1 MRILIVDDN
10 EDARL
15 ILRRTLESNGH
26 HVEEAENGSMALEK
40 AQVNPPDMIISD
52 ILMPVMDGFML
63 CREIRLDQVLQDIP
77 FLFYSANYT
86 DEQDEKLAFEMGA
99 DRYIR
104 KPVDPTDFLNEI
116 SSTMAT
122 VKKGRIQS
130 VLPDPQDD
138 AIFKLYS
145 ERLVNKLESKMQ
157 ELEQEMVMRKETE
170 QELRLFRFLADQSN
184 DAYFVIESDT
194 GRFLDVN
201 RKACETLGYSR
212 KELLKK
218 AVVDIEALLPDME
231 AWNLHLAKVRQTG
244 DMLIEGEHRRKD
256 GSLLPVEINIRTLTH
271 QGTDYMV
278 AVARDIRKQKK
289 AQQALRESE
298 EKYRSLVESSSD
310 HIFMLSPDGVYLESN
325 DRVAQFCMNKGSD
338 LIGKR
343 LEDVYGADAGEYRE
357 KLNLLSTTQS
367 AQRFGHRLTSSSGR
381 VIEHED
387 TLYPLLRDSILWA
400 IGGICRDITEQ
411 KYLESQLRQAQKM
424 EAVGRLAG
432 GVAHDFNN
440 MLSIISGYTELA
452 LSKISPADLIREDLD
467 EVLKAAGRSADLTRQ
482 LLAFA
487 RRQAIAPLV
496 IDLNASIENSKK
508 MLLRLLGEDINL
520 RFIPGAG
527 LWPIKFDASQVDQIL
542 ANFCINARDAITG
555 VGNITIET
563 ENIVSDENYCRF
575 HLDFT
580 PGEYV
585 LLRFS
590 DSGAGMDKK
599 TQESIFEP
607 FFTTKEVGRGTGLG
621 LATVYGI
628 VKQNNGFIYVY
639 SEPGKGTAFQIYIPR
654 HQGPDEKTSEVIKEA
669 PVSGSETILVVEDEA
684 QILALCSTVLERL
697 GYTVIAAVSPEKAIS
712 LCQAYE
718 GKIHLLLTDVIMPGM
733 NGRELRDR
741 INAIKPGIKTLFMS
755 GYTKEAIAHRGVLD
769 EGIVFIQKPFSIN
782 TLSRKVRDILVEED
796 PAIKT
801 M

>member
-15 ILRRTLESNGH
+15 ILRRTLESNGY
-26 HVEEAENGSMALEK
+26 HVEATENGSLALEK
-40 AQVNPPDMIISD
+40 AQLNPPDMIISD

-63 CREIRLDQVLQDIP
+63 CREVRLDPALQHIP

-86 DEQDEKLAFEMGA
+86 DEQDEKLAFELGA

-104 KPVDPTDFLNEI
+104 KPVDPADFLNEI
-116 SSTMAT
+116 SSTIAT

-130 VLPDPQDD
+130 ALPDPKDE

-157 ELEQEMVMRKETE
+157 ELEQEIT
-170 QELRLFRFLADQSN
+170 
-184 DAYFVIESDT
+184 T
-194 GRFLDVN
+194 
-201 RKACETLGYSR
+201 
-212 KELLKK
+212 
-218 AVVDIEALLPDME
+218 
-231 AWNLHLAKVRQTG
+231 
-244 DMLIEGEHRRKD
+244 
-256 GSLLPVEINIRTLTH
+256 
-271 QGTDYMV
+271 
-278 AVARDIRKQKK
+278 RKQTESE
-289 AQQALRESE
+289 LRESE
-298 EKYRSLVESSSD
+298 EKYRSLVESSMD
-310 HIFMLSPDGVYLESN
+310 QIFLLSPDGVYLESN
-325 DRVAQFCMNKGSD
+325 DRVEQFGLNKGSE

-343 LEDVYGADAGEYRE
+343 LEDVYGEDAGAYRMILE
-357 KLNLLSTTQS
+357 AVAASQS
-367 AQRFGHRLTSSSGR
+367 AQKFNHKLSVASGR
-381 VIEHED
+381 TVEHED
-387 TLYPLLRDSILWA
+387 TLYPILRDGRLWA

-411 KYLESQLRQAQKM
+411 KQLESQLRQAQKM

-440 MLSIISGYTELA
+440 MLGIISGYTELA
-452 LSKISPADLIREDLD
+452 LNKISPADLIREDLD

-487 RRQAIAPLV
+487 RRQAIAPRV
-496 IDLNASIENSKK
+496 INLNASIESSKK

-520 RFIPGAG
+520 RFIPGDE
-527 LWPIKFDASQVDQIL
+527 LWPILFDASQVDQIL
-542 ANFCINARDAITG
+542 ANLCINARDAITG
-555 VGNITIET
+555 VGDITIET
-563 ENIVSDENYCRF
+563 ENIVSDDNYCRF

-628 VKQNNGFIYVY
+628 VRQNKGFIYVY
-639 SEPGKGTAFQIYIPR
+639 SEPGRGTSFQIYIPR
-654 HQGPDEKTSEVIKEA
+654 YQGPDDKASKEK
-669 PVSGSETILVVEDEA
+669 
-684 QILALCSTVLERL
+684 R
-697 GYTVIAAVSPEKAIS
+697 
-712 LCQAYE
+712 
-718 GKIHLLLTDVIMPGM
+718 
-733 NGRELRDR
+733 
-741 INAIKPGIKTLFMS
+741 
-755 GYTKEAIAHRGVLD
+755 
-769 EGIVFIQKPFSIN
+769 
-782 TLSRKVRDILVEED
+782 ED

-801 M
+801 MSPAGSS